1 MPQYKGLI
9 HGTTQIIKSEGI
21 LGIYRGLFPVVGYTS
36 TYLRRISILIIFQM
50 MRQGANSAVRFSTYS
65 SLKAFVQ
72 GNARPGQQLPGSIT
86 FAVGA
91 MAGLVTTY
99 VTMPL
104 DVIKTRMQSLEAR
117 NKYQNSFHCAY
128 KTYTEDGLLRFWA
141 GTTPR
146 LMRLVVSPTSES
158 LSVYTAHARHL

>member
-1 MPQYKGLI
+1 
-9 HGTTQIIKSEGI
+9 
-21 LGIYRGLFPVVGYTS
+21 
-36 TYLRRISILIIFQM
+36 M

-72 GNARPGQQLPGSIT
+72 GNARPGQQLPASIT
-86 FAVGA
+86 FSIGAV
-91 MAGLVTTY
+91 AGLVTTY

-104 DVIKTRMQSLEAR
+104 DVIKTRMQSLQAR
-117 NKYQNSFHCAY
+117 QNYKNSFHCAY

-146 LMRLVVSPTSES
+146 LARLVVIS
-158 LSVYTAHARHL
+158 HAILPLFLFSK

>member
-1 MPQYKGLI
+1 M
-9 HGTTQIIKSEGI
+9 
-21 LGIYRGLFPVVGYTS
+21 
-36 TYLRRISILIIFQM
+36 M

-72 GNARPGQQLPGSIT
+72 GNARPGQQLPASIT
-86 FAVGA
+86 FSIGAV
-91 MAGLVTTY
+91 AGLVTTY

-117 NKYQNSFHCAY
+117 QNYKNSFHCAY

-146 LMRLVVSPTSES
+146 LARLVLSGGITF
-158 LSVYTAHARHL
+158 SVYEKVIKLINGRENT

>member
-1 MPQYKGLI
+1 
-9 HGTTQIIKSEGI
+9 
-21 LGIYRGLFPVVGYTS
+21 
-36 TYLRRISILIIFQM
+36 

-72 GNARPGQQLPGSIT
+72 GNARPGQQLPASIT
-86 FAVGA
+86 FGIGA
-91 MAGLVTTY
+91 IAGLVTTY

-104 DVIKTRMQSLEAR
+104 DVIKTRMQSLGAR
-117 NKYQNSFHCAY
+117 AKYQNSFHCAY

-146 LMRLVVSPTSES
+146 LMRLVVSFGKRTFYLPLYKQRFVPT
-158 LSVYTAHARHL
+158 Y